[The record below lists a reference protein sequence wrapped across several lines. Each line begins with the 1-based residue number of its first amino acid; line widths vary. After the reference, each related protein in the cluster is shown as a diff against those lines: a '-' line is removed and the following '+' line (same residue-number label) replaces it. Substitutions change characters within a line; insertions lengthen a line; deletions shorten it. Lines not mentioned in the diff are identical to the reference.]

1 MRKTRKLTLMAL
13 LSTIALII
21 FVIEAQIP
29 APVPVPGV
37 KLGLA
42 NIITL
47 VAMALLGRKEAAA
60 VLFVRIFLGSLFAGS
75 PSTLIYSAAGGFVAY
90 AVMCLLFN
98 SMKGERLWLLSALSA
113 IGHNAGQLGACAL
126 ILKTPGVYVYAPV
139 LAISGVITGI
149 FTGLAAMYLLRAL
162 SKMKFD
168 YSGK

>member
-1 MRKTRKLTLMAL
+1 MPKTRRLTLMAI

-29 APVPVPGV
+29 APVPIPGV

-47 VAMALLGRKEAAA
+47 VAMVILGRKEAGA
-60 VLFVRIFLGSLFAGS
+60 VLFVRVFLGSLFAGS

-90 AVMCLLFN
+90 LVMCALIG
-98 SMKGERLWLLSALSA
+98 SMKDERLWLLSALSA
-113 IGHNAGQLGACAL
+113 MGHNAGQLGACAI
-126 ILKTPGVYVYAPV
+126 ILKTPGILVTYAPV

-149 FTGLAAMYLLRAL
+149 FTGLAAMYLIRAL
-162 SKMKFD
+162 RKLKID
-168 YSGK
+168 YFK

>member
-1 MRKTRKLTLMAL
+1 MPKTRKLTLMAI

-47 VAMALLGRKEAAA
+47 VAMVVLGRKEAGA
-60 VLFVRIFLGSLFAGS
+60 VLFVRVFLGSLFAGS

-90 AVMCLLFN
+90 LVMCLLIG

>member
-1 MRKTRKLTLMAL
+1 MPKTRKLTLMAI

-47 VAMALLGRKEAAA
+47 VAMVVLGRKEAGA
-60 VLFVRIFLGSLFAGS
+60 VLFVRVFLGSLFAGS

-90 AVMCLLFN
+90 LVMCLFIG
-98 SMKGERLWLLSALSA
+98 SMGDERLWLLSALSA

-126 ILKTPGVYVYAPV
+126 ILKTPGILVTYAPV
-139 LAISGVITGI
+139 LAISGIITGI
-149 FTGLAAMYLLRAL
+149 FTGLAAMYLIRAL
-162 SKMKFD
+162 RKMKID
-168 YSGK
+168 YFK

>member
-1 MRKTRKLTLMAL
+1 MPRTRKLTLMAI

-47 VAMALLGRKEAAA
+47 VAMVVLGRKEAGA
-60 VLFVRIFLGSLFAGS
+60 VLFVRVFLGSLFAGS

-90 AVMCLLFN
+90 LVMCLFIGT
-98 SMKGERLWLLSALSA
+98 MGDERLWLLSALSA

-126 ILKTPGVYVYAPV
+126 ILKTPGILVTYAPV
-139 LAISGVITGI
+139 LAISGIITGI
-149 FTGLAAMYLLRAL
+149 FTGLAAMYLIRAL
-162 SKMKFD
+162 RKMKID
-168 YSGK
+168 YFK

>member
-1 MRKTRKLTLMAL
+1 MPKTRKLTLMAI

-47 VAMALLGRKEAAA
+47 VAMVVLGRKEAGA
-60 VLFVRIFLGSLFAGS
+60 VLFVRVFLGSLFAGS

-90 AVMCLLFN
+90 LVMCLLIG
-98 SMKGERLWLLSALSA
+98 SMGGERLWLLSALSA

-126 ILKTPGVYVYAPV
+126 ILKTPGILVTYAPV

-149 FTGLAAMYLLRAL
+149 FTGLAAMYLIRAL
-162 SKMKFD
+162 RKLKID
-168 YSGK
+168 YFK

>member
-1 MRKTRKLTLMAL
+1 MPKTRKLTLMAI

-47 VAMALLGRKEAAA
+47 VAMVILGRKEAGA
-60 VLFVRIFLGSLFAGS
+60 VLFVRVFLGSLFAGS
-75 PSTLIYSAAGGFVAY
+75 PSTLIYSAAGGFMAY
-90 AVMCLLFN
+90 LVMCLLIGT
-98 SMKGERLWLLSALSA
+98 MGDDRLWLLSALSA
-113 IGHNAGQLGACAL
+113 IGHNAGQLGACAV
-126 ILKTPGVYVYAPV
+126 ILKTPGILVTYAPV

-149 FTGLAAMYLLRAL
+149 FTGLAAMYLIRAL
-162 SKMKFD
+162 RKMKID
-168 YSGK
+168 YFK

>member
-1 MRKTRKLTLMAL
+1 MRKTKKLAAMAL

-21 FVIEAQIP
+21 FVVEAQIP

-47 VAMALLGRKEAAA
+47 VTMVIFDRKEAGA

-75 PSTLIYSAAGGFVAY
+75 PSTLIYSAAGGLLAY
-90 AVMCLLFN
+90 LVMCLLIGTM
-98 SMKGERLWLLSALSA
+98 SDERLWLLSALSA

-126 ILKTPGVYVYAPV
+126 ILKTPGIFGYAPV
-139 LAISGVITGI
+139 LAISGVITGV
-149 FTGLAAMYLLRAL
+149 FTGLAAMYLIRAL
-162 SKMKFD
+162 RKMKFD
-168 YSGK
+168 YLR

>member
-1 MRKTRKLTLMAL
+1 MPRTRKLTLMAI

-47 VAMALLGRKEAAA
+47 VAMVVLGRKEAGA
-60 VLFVRIFLGSLFAGS
+60 VLFVRVFLGSLFAGS

-90 AVMCLLFN
+90 LVMCLFIGT
-98 SMKGERLWLLSALSA
+98 MGDERLWLLSALSA

-126 ILKTPGVYVYAPV
+126 ILKTPGILVTYAPV
-139 LAISGVITGI
+139 LAISGIITGV
-149 FTGLAAMYLLRAL
+149 FTGLAAMYLIRAL
-162 SKMKFD
+162 RKMKID
-168 YSGK
+168 YFK